1 MKGVLFTL
9 KKFSQLQKKLDVL
22 EAQKFDIDSFENL
35 SLFQFLKYKSI
46 ISKKSKLKMQMKKSL
61 SEAQKIVSSYKNYK
75 AKLIDNN
82 SINCR
87 KYQKLIKKAE
97 YEANLKLFKLGFIS
111 KKPTP
116 PQFQNVCKKI
126 NLPISNFFKR
136 FAKNITYVKSTFIPQ
151 QIEKVTLNTVKN
163 GIRGYRAIQSNFR
176 LFGKH
181 LSSNEC
187 ARHIQNII
195 KKAQAQ
201 VNTEDMMNLCN
212 HQHTNKES
220 FYRASLKFDLPNP
233 SAIVQKSTAQ
243 KRAPIMKASYLE
255 PDM

>member
-22 EAQKFDIDSFENL
+22 EAQKFDIGSFENL

-61 SEAQKIVSSYKNYK
+61 SEAQKIVSSYKKYK

-111 KKPTP
+111 KKPIP
-116 PQFQNVCKKI
+116 PQFQFLQKIRKKYYICKI
-126 NLPISNFFKR
+126 
-136 FAKNITYVKSTFIPQ
+136 YVHPTTNRKSH
-151 QIEKVTLNTVKN
+151 IEYSKKWHPWLQSNTV
-163 GIRGYRAIQSNFR
+163 
-176 LFGKH
+176 
-181 LSSNEC
+181 
-187 ARHIQNII
+187 
-195 KKAQAQ
+195 
-201 VNTEDMMNLCN
+201 
-212 HQHTNKES
+212 
-220 FYRASLKFDLPNP
+220 
-233 SAIVQKSTAQ
+233 
-243 KRAPIMKASYLE
+243 
-255 PDM
+255 